1 MKVVTES
8 ERIGNLE
15 VKVEALESLLE
26 SLLGVAGKNFELIQ
40 NIQNILD
47 RQLKINENLK
57 TREVKN
63 EKERIKK

>member
-47 RQLKINENLK
+47 RQLKINENLI